1 MILTSC
7 NKDAKQKNFDF
18 PPKYFR
24 KNKIFCIQ
32 GEKIQSAP
40 CNSEKCA
47 HFAFRFVQFRAFAH
61 LRIMLA
67 DRKKNKMFLPA
78 KICLLIRI
86 LFLED
91 LNTS

>member
-7 NKDAKQKNFDF
+7 KDAKQKDFDF
-18 PPKYFR
+18 PPKFFR
-24 KNKIFCIQ
+24 KKKIFSIQ
-32 GEKIQSAP
+32 GEKKQSAP
-40 CNSEKCA
+40 CKSEKCA

-67 DRKKNKMFLPA
+67 DRKKNKMFIPA
-78 KICLLIRI
+78 KICPLIKI

-91 LNTS
+91 LTTS